1 MRIETWYS
9 KQNAMSFFIGLMPV
23 GKYVEY
29 NHHPNFACE
38 CDVTSIDYLYLSSTS
53 LPGGNQVDGLPL
65 VSSCELCVSF
75 WLCSRDPN
83 IQFGSDNFF
92 PVHFDVADAMV

>member
-1 MRIETWYS
+1 MRIETWYF

-38 CDVTSIDYLYLSSTS
+38 CDVTCKDYFYLSSTS
-53 LPGGNQVDGLPL
+53 LPGGNQVDGLPPA
-65 VSSCELCVSF
+65 SSWAWAREYCIHLP
-75 WLCSRDPN
+75 LRN
-83 IQFGSDNFF
+83 
-92 PVHFDVADAMV
+92 MK

>member
-1 MRIETWYS
+1 MRIETWYF

-38 CDVTSIDYLYLSSTS
+38 CDVTCKDYFYLSSTS
-53 LPGGNQVDGLPL
+53 LPGGNQVDGLPP
-65 VSSCELCVSF
+65 VSSWLHSVSF
-75 WLCSRDPN
+75 WLSSRDPN
-83 IQFGSDNFF
+83 IQFGLDNFF
-92 PVHFDVADAMV
+92 PVHLDVADAMV